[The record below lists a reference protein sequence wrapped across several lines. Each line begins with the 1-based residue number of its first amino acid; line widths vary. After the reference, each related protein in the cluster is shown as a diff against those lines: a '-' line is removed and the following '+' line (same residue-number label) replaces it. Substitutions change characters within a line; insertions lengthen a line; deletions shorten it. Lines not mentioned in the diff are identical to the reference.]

1 MNKFDE
7 NLSEGNYISFKN
19 KSATPFLKG
28 KISIENIDYYSKKVR
43 INSPRSLYAMSKL
56 GVKNQELEYLTF
68 KEYLHKYPQLV
79 GRTKEIQRI
88 KYNNVEEIRKRA
100 IDQIRNLRSEISDE
114 VKPVK
119 KRCFSSKLRSTQNA
133 YFNSSLKINDLK
145 STFKDKDIRNF
156 NRIRNNNKAEL
167 MIRMQLE
174 LKKELIKKLKNEKE
188 KEKNKEKLKKEKEIF
203 EIKKELIKLNA
214 LKDEERIR
222 KERAQI
228 ISAKKEE
235 EKIIKEKM
243 IKEENNYKE
252 LKKRI
257 KQKKKIRDQKDNDRY
272 EFLKNIYSMRE
283 SDRLRLSEKQ
293 NKAHKKIEKFIKRIE
308 NDRREIIMKKSKI
321 LQDKKDKV
329 DQNIKIIEYKQ
340 EQKRADYEEK
350 LKEEQEKKIEEEIL
364 LKKQKEEEEEEKNN
378 MFEIELEKRLRMVRE
393 ENEHENNLKTSKNLE
408 KQDDFEEK
416 RNEDLN
422 EEKFSELEKKELK
435 QKENYYRIELQ
446 LNQRKEDIM
455 NKIFKKEIDVEKA
468 REEKEKLTEYELI
481 SLTNQANKKVEQLF
495 PDLCTFHLPKILRQ
509 NKEYTIKLLYD
520 VFIEF
525 KTLLK
530 CSMIHNRNLNIHKK
544 GIDFETFYNCN
555 TKINQQGIALSRKIF
570 KAFNNKTNVNYM
582 PWQNYMDGMMKIKD
596 PNIDNKLDLFFQILD
611 ENGDGSF
618 DYNEVFNLSLISLQ
632 RVLPEKKQSKN
643 NSKKS
648 EKDKENEEPDIT
660 NILAEFLTKYV
671 FQLVGIDIDGEIP
684 IDLLREKMDEK
695 NEESEYLEF
704 FLCADNFA

>member
-100 IDQIRNLRSEISDE
+100 IDQIRNLRSEIADE
-114 VKPVK
+114 VKPSK

-133 YFNSSLKINDLK
+133 YFNSSLKSNDLR
-145 STFKDKDIRNF
+145 SSFKDKDIRNF

-203 EIKKELIKLNA
+203 EIQKELIKLNA

-293 NKAHKKIEKFIKRIE
+293 NIANKKREKFIKRIE

-455 NKIFKKEIDVEKA
+455 NKIFQKEIDVEKA
-468 REEKEKLTEYELI
+468 REEKERLNLKVQEERFQKRLDKDYKIKQIEQSLLNKREEIRDEL
-481 SLTNQANKKVEQLF
+481 NEKDKKVEEF
-495 PDLCTFHLPKILRQ
+495 MQ
-509 NKEYTIKLLYD
+509 NKIMKAKQKKMVLDEISKEKEQENEEFDKIWDKKSINKNILNSIKG
-520 VFIEF
+520 
-525 KTLLK
+525 
-530 CSMIHNRNLNIHKK
+530 MAPGN
-544 GIDFETFYNCN
+544 
-555 TKINQQGIALSRKIF
+555 RKI
-570 KAFNNKTNVNYM
+570 
-582 PWQNYMDGMMKIKD
+582 DDI
-596 PNIDNKLDLFFQILD
+596 INKLDEVLAK
-611 ENGDGSF
+611 EEGDN
-618 DYNEVFNLSLISLQ
+618 YNENENNL
-632 RVLPEKKQSKN
+632 V
-643 NSKKS
+643 
-648 EKDKENEEPDIT
+648 
-660 NILAEFLTKYV
+660 
-671 FQLVGIDIDGEIP
+671 
-684 IDLLREKMDEK
+684 
-695 NEESEYLEF
+695 
-704 FLCADNFA
+704 